1 MQMRTGKSIGRI
13 YRSRLAAAFL
23 AAALCMVGLTACGQ
37 GDVSTSSTASSAS
50 SQGQTES
57 GQGSESSAVER
68 IEEKDVE
75 DTLEGLTKYM
85 ANNYA
90 LGEPSETRGDMI
102 GAQKKGYRYATQTV
116 LAEFYEFDLNN
127 LNEDAQR
134 VIDSVKKNGTFV
146 IMDLTVENVYLSDS
160 GKYMMI
166 YTDRVGSEDSA
177 ANAKKAVE
185 EFKAFKN

>member
-1 MQMRTGKSIGRI
+1 MKTEKTTERKRRG
-13 YRSRLAAAFL
+13 RLAAAVL
-23 AAALCMVGLTACGQ
+23 AAALCAAAFTGCGQ

-50 SQGQTES
+50 SQGQTGS
-57 GQGSESSAVER
+57 GEGQESSAVER

-85 ANNYA
+85 SNNYA

-116 LAEFYEFDLNN
+116 LAEFYEFDLDD

-134 VIDSVKKNGTFV
+134 VIDSVKKDGTFV
-146 IMDLTVENVYLSDS
+146 IMDQTVENAYLSDS

-166 YTDRVGSEDSA
+166 YTDRVGSEDSKA
-177 ANAKKAVE
+177 SAQKAVE